1 MASVVVLFY
10 SAQKQPR
17 FMLSVISNVHV
28 LLFKVIGADH
38 DMQKMIEKYEEN
50 RDQILNPYN
59 MQHHL

>member
-1 MASVVVLFY
+1 MVVLFCSKANIY
-10 SAQKQPR
+10 YDG
-17 FMLSVISNVHV
+17 VISDVHV
-28 LLFKVIGADH
+28 LVFKVIGADH